1 MNNAL
6 VLTFSIFGN
15 FTAITS
21 NIVNIVKKFPAYE
34 KNVENQVNN
43 LNGFVSQIYVIRK
56 PLDGLNIG
64 STRIDYFYN
73 IDFDDKNV
81 KNINEMI
88 SMAKSNFEKVLSGY
102 NYMINRIAINSSY
115 FFEDTSNNKI
125 KLLLSKKASEL
136 INNNSAEFNLR
147 FNSPVEIEKKMFN
160 DILTISHGG
169 IQNRFDFTTKNGLL
183 LQNDFN
189 SVVGVFSELNSIE
202 LSFSYFKE
210 MLKVSSKNIKS
221 INEVLMNEQ

>member
-6 VLTFSIFGN
+6 VHTFSIFGD

-21 NIVNIVKKFPAYE
+21 NIVNIVKKFPTYE
-34 KNVENQVNN
+34 KNVQNQVNN
-43 LNGFVSQIYVIRK
+43 LNGIVSQVYVLRK

-88 SMAKSNFEKVLSGY
+88 SMAKGNFEKVLSGY
-102 NYMINRIAINSSY
+102 DYMINRIAINSSY

-136 INNNSAEFNLR
+136 INNDSAEFNLR
-147 FNSPVEIEKKMFN
+147 FNSPVEIARKMFN

-169 IQNRFDFTTKNGLL
+169 IQNRYDFTTKSGLL

-202 LSFSYFKE
+202 LSFSYFEE
-210 MLKVSSKNIKS
+210 MLKLSSKNIKS
-221 INEVLMNEQ
+221 ISEVLMNEQ